1 MVFDYDKNT
10 WEIIDSYFNYHKN
23 YLTSHHLDSYND
35 FILNKVPQTIS
46 QYNPQILYKELNIK
60 TNKFKYETHIY
71 YGGKEGNLVYIGK
84 PIIYKEVNKDIGED
98 IGEDIE
104 LDIIKKQ
111 MYPNEARLRN
121 ITYASHIFCD
131 IYVEYIIRGEDSENI
146 ITKTFKRVNIGKIP
160 VMLQS
165 KICVLNNAQFD
176 LKKNMGEC
184 PYDHGGYF
192 IIDGQEKVIVS
203 HERKAENKLYIV
215 KSSDGVYSYSAQ
227 IKSVPE
233 ESFKYARTTVVNINK
248 NTNEITIRLPSIS
261 KHIPLFVL
269 FRALGVESDK
279 EILQY
284 ILYELDSDKSKLF
297 MEFLRT
303 SIENVGSIYNEKV
316 AIKFLSNLTLGNTS
330 NHLIDIIKT
339 DVFPHVGNN
348 FNYKAYYLG
357 YVVNK
362 LINVYYKI
370 DEPTDRDSFIYKRVD
385 LSGFLL
391 ASLFRENYKQFQR
404 DTKIEIDKEYR
415 FNSSQYKDSN
425 YQNIINDDNLR
436 KVFNHNVIE
445 NGFMKSFKI
454 GTILNKKG
462 LIQSLNRLSNVGT
475 ISHLRRINTLSV
487 DGSMIMIGQR
497 KLHPTQYGIICPVET
512 PDGGNIGIKKH
523 LTITGNITSGCDA
536 SSVVKFLEQLG
547 MKNLDNLTP
556 KNIIN
561 KTKVFV
567 NGKWYGIHE
576 DPKNLVIILRLLR
589 RNAYINIFTSIYW
602 DIKSMEICV
611 LTDGGRCCRPLY
623 LVNNNELL
631 IDNKHLESIK
641 KKEISWINLIGGFS
655 QKNISYYDCEYKCPK
670 KINFL
675 DYGSIIREL
684 SKTSAVMEFI
694 DTDEMRN
701 NMLCVNINN
710 IRNENNIMYS
720 HCEIHASLIMG
731 ILGFTIPYV
740 NTSQAPRNVYGTGQ
754 TKQSVGVYTS
764 SYRNRFDISAH
775 LLFYPQK
782 PLVNTRLS
790 KYAYIDKLPTGVN
803 AIVAIGSYTGYN
815 QDDSVMINKSSL
827 DRGLFRSCY
836 FKTYDDKEIIDARSD
851 LEENFYNPNDTD
863 NIDIIRKNEYNYN
876 NVNENGLIVEGNYVN
891 DNDVLISKYSQV
903 GDSKKS
909 DSSVVVKQDGYGVVD
924 KVFSDYYNSN
934 MQQIARVRICTTR
947 VPILGDKF
955 ASRHGQKGVI
965 GMLVPQEDMPYSKDG
980 IVPDIIINP
989 HAIPSRM
996 TLGQLMECV
1005 CGKSSAINGNFA
1017 DATPFTN
1024 IDNNEIFDILENN
1037 NFSRHGDEILYSGI
1051 NGKQLTTKI
1060 FIGPTYYQ
1068 RLKHM
1073 VKDKINSRESGKMSL
1088 KTRQPP
1094 AGRSAGGGLRIGE
1107 MERDAILSHGTQHF
1121 LKETMYD
1128 RSDAYETYV
1137 STYSGLSS
1145 IVNKNRNTSICPSTE
1160 GPLKFNEDTDEMFL
1174 ENRNS
1179 ECDIVKVK
1187 IPYNTNLMIQECNA
1201 MGISMRLLVEKNK
1214 EYKKISVVDTP
1225 EQFVL
1230 QDSDKRKILMDSISK
1245 KKKKF
1250 IPKTYNNR
1258 EKFNNMKNNKIRITN
1273 LADSVSSDDLR
1284 KLFET
1289 TGNIFDLQINENKYG
1304 NNAVVIYTKEIFA
1317 EEAISQLN
1325 NAILD
1330 RERINVDLFTGDI
1343 YGIREEVSFKG
1354 TDKQYEENKRQS
1366 WLEGE
1371 TLDEMIE
1378 RKFEEHKKQPW
1389 LEGETL
1395 DQLEEANYSPS
1406 TYKKLYPETLDEMIE
1421 RKFEEHKSE
1430 KNKDSEINI
1439 KYSIGN
1445 EFKEDT
1451 LNTPIGV
1458 IDKDSDNQTNEKLH
1472 EISNMD
1478 TMDPSEVKDEVFTFE
1493 SKNIVES
1500 ENTNPESEKLKYQP
1514 SQIDLDM
1521 INSNMKG
1528 GGDINLQPPNNE
1540 TIKNVNISPYTI
1552 DTNVE
1557 RSIDGLENINTNLG
1571 ELTEINLLNKTP
1583 AQLADISPQH
1593 NNIQMTHNSQ
1603 ITLPTLNQ
1611 NSQITLPTLNQTQ
1624 ISQPLQSPHAHANQ
1638 MTSNTFNQ
1646 SNNGINGVSITENKP
1661 FDSMESMESIETFD
1675 MNNLDNLDLG
1685 LNEVNL

>member
-10 WEIIDSYFNYHKN
+10 WDIIDSYFQYHKN

-46 QYNPQILYKELNIK
+46 QYNPQILYKELNTK

-71 YGGKEGNLVYIGK
+71 YGGKDGKLVYIGK
-84 PIIYKEVNKDIGED
+84 PIIYKEVNTSNNNISNNNINNNNISNNNINNNNINSNGDIDMEKDT
-98 IGEDIE
+98 
-104 LDIIKKQ
+104 IKKH

-121 ITYASHIFCD
+121 LTYASHIFCD
-131 IYVEYIIRGEDSENI
+131 IYVEYIIRDDGVDNVETI
-146 ITKTFKRVNIGKIP
+146 ITKTFKKVNIGKIP

-165 KICVLNNAQFD
+165 KICLLNNAPFD

-192 IIDGQEKVIVS
+192 IVDGQEKVIVS

-215 KSSDGVYSYSAQ
+215 KTEDGLYSYSAQ

-248 NTNEITIRLPSIS
+248 NTNVITIRLPSIS
-261 KHIPLFVL
+261 KQIPLFIL

-279 EILQY
+279 DILKY
-284 ILYELDSDKSKLF
+284 ILYELDSDKSQLF
-297 MEFLRT
+297 MEFLRP
-303 SIENVGSIYNEKV
+303 SIENVGSIYSEKI

-339 DVFPHVGNN
+339 DVFPHVGPN
-348 FNYKAYYLG
+348 FNFKAYYLG

-362 LINVYYKI
+362 LISVFYKI
-370 DEPTDRDSFIYKRVD
+370 DTPTDRDSFIYKRVD

-415 FNSSQYKDSN
+415 FNSSQYKDNN
-425 YQNIINDDNLR
+425 YQNIINDDNIR
-436 KVFNHNVIE
+436 KIFNHNVIE

-475 ISHLRRINTLSV
+475 ISHLRRINTLSA

-523 LTITGNITSGCDA
+523 LTITGNITSGCDPKPII
-536 SSVVKFLEQLG
+536 KFLEQLG
-547 MKNLDNLTP
+547 MKNLDNLMP
-556 KNIIN
+556 INIIN
-561 KTKVFV
+561 KTKIFV
-567 NGKWYGIHE
+567 NGKWHGIHE
-576 DPKNLVIILRLLR
+576 DPKKLVNILRLLR
-589 RNAYINIFTSIYW
+589 RNGYINLFTSIYW
-602 DIKSMEICV
+602 DIKSMEICI

-623 LVNNNELL
+623 LVNNNDLL

-641 KKEISWINLIGGFS
+641 NKELTWINLIGGFS
-655 QKNISYYDCEYKCPK
+655 QKNISYYDCEYKCPP

-675 DYGSIIREL
+675 DYDSIIKEL
-684 SKTSAVMEFI
+684 SKTSSVMEFI

-701 NMLCVNINN
+701 NMLCTNINN
-710 IRNENNIMYS
+710 IRDGKDNISYT

-790 KYAYIDKLPTGVN
+790 KYAYIDKLPTGMN
-803 AIVAIGSYTGYN
+803 AIVAIASYTGYN
-815 QDDSVMINKSSL
+815 QDDSVMINKSAL

-836 FKTYDDKEIIDARSD
+836 FKTYDDKEIIDSRAD
-851 LEENFYNPNDTD
+851 IEENFYNPNDTD
-863 NIDIIRKNEYNYN
+863 NNDIILRNEYNYN
-876 NVNENGLIVEGNYVN
+876 KVNSNGLIVEGKYVS
-891 DNDVLISKYSQV
+891 DNDVLISKYTQIGNS
-903 GDSKKS
+903 DKS

-924 KVFSDYYNSN
+924 KVFSDYYNSDR
-934 MQQIARVRICTTR
+934 QQMARVRICTTR

-965 GMLVPQEDMPYSKDG
+965 GMLVPQEDMPYTKDG

-996 TLGQLMECV
+996 TLGQLIECV
-1005 CGKSSAINGNFA
+1005 CGKSNAINGNFS

-1024 IDNNEIFDILENN
+1024 IDNNEIFNILENN
-1037 NFSRHGDEILYSGI
+1037 NFSKHGDEILYSGI
-1051 NGKQLTTKI
+1051 NGKQLNTRI

-1073 VKDKINSRESGKMSL
+1073 VKDKINSREMGKISL

-1094 AGRSAGGGLRIGE
+1094 AGRAVGGGLRIGE
-1107 MERDAILSHGTQHF
+1107 MERDAILSHGTLQF

-1145 IVNKNRNTSICPSTE
+1145 IVNKKNNTSICPSTS
-1160 GPLKFNEDTDEMFL
+1160 GPLYFKDKNNMGDMGDMDDIGDMDDMFL
-1174 ENRNS
+1174 DNKNS

-1201 MGISMRLLVEKNK
+1201 MGISMRLLVDKNK
-1214 EYKKISVVDTP
+1214 SYKTIQISNTQDK
-1225 EQFVL
+1225 FVL
-1230 QDSDKRKILMDSISK
+1230 QDSDKRK
-1245 KKKKF
+1245 
-1250 IPKTYNNR
+1250 R
-1258 EKFNNMKNNKIRITN
+1258 EKYKQQE
-1273 LADSVSSDDLR
+1273 DDNDDNDDNDANDDNDDNDD
-1284 KLFET
+1284 KGE
-1289 TGNIFDLQINENKYG
+1289 
-1304 NNAVVIYTKEIFA
+1304 
-1317 EEAISQLN
+1317 S
-1325 NAILD
+1325 LD
-1330 RERINVDLFTGDI
+1330 
-1343 YGIREEVSFKG
+1343 
-1354 TDKQYEENKRQS
+1354 Q
-1366 WLEGE
+1366 
-1371 TLDEMIE
+1371 MIE
-1378 RKFEEHKKQPW
+1378 RKWEEHKKQKNDDNDDNDDK
-1389 LEGETL
+1389 GESL
-1395 DQLEEANYSPS
+1395 DQ
-1406 TYKKLYPETLDEMIE
+1406 MIE
-1421 RKFEEHKSE
+1421 RKWEEHKKQ
-1430 KNKDSEINI
+1430 KNDTNDDKGESLDQIPNINSRDNKTPILIDNNDDLSEIPLSN
-1439 KYSIGN
+1439 
-1445 EFKEDT
+1445 F
-1451 LNTPIGV
+1451 
-1458 IDKDSDNQTNEKLH
+1458 DKSDIND
-1472 EISNMD
+1472 I
-1478 TMDPSEVKDEVFTFE
+1478 FTFE
-1493 SKNIVES
+1493 PKNNSDNKISNEDLES
-1500 ENTNPESEKLKYQP
+1500 LNPKYQP
-1514 SQIDLDM
+1514 SQIDMDM

-1528 GGDINLQPPNNE
+1528 GGDVTMSNSENNTN
-1540 TIKNVNISPYTI
+1540 TIKNISVSPYTMNPDI
-1552 DTNVE
+1552 GI
-1557 RSIDGLENINTNLG
+1557 SNILGINNMDPNLG
-1571 ELTEINLLNKTP
+1571 NLTEINLDKTP
-1583 AQLADISPQH
+1583 IQM
-1593 NNIQMTHNSQ
+1593 NNI
-1603 ITLPTLNQ
+1603 PLN
-1611 NSQITLPTLNQTQ
+1611 NTTPMNNIPLNNTP
-1624 ISQPLQSPHAHANQ
+1624 PLN
-1638 MTSNTFNQ
+1638 NTIPL
-1646 SNNGINGVSITENKP
+1646 NNTPPLNNTTPMNNIPVNNTTPLNNIPVNNTTPLNNIPVNNIMDLSITENKP
-1661 FDSMESMESIETFD
+1661 TDTINNVDTFD
-1675 MNNLDNLDLG
+1675 LDSLDNLDNLDLG
-1685 LNEVNL
+1685 GLNEINL